1 MDFYGTHIRY
11 SYNNLVLSELDD
23 EELLSGD
30 NPFDLVLCAAK
41 AAVKNKKKELQK
53 YHYLRSLLGH
63 LSKRGWST
71 QDKRDLMLFIERI
84 INLKDETLA
93 EKIVEY
99 QRELEEEAKIVYVS
113 LAERE
118 GIKKGKLEGKREG
131 KLEGKLEGKR
141 EGKLEGKLEAAKN
154 FLAMGLPVD
163 KVAKGTGL
171 SEEEVRALL
180 NS

>member
-1 MDFYGTHIRY
+1 M
-11 SYNNLVLSELDD
+11 N
-23 EELLSGD
+23 
-30 NPFDLVLCAAK
+30 
-41 AAVKNKKKELQK
+41 
-53 YHYLRSLLGH
+53 
-63 LSKRGWST
+63 
-71 QDKRDLMLFIERI
+71 
-84 INLKDETLA
+84 
-93 EKIVEY
+93 
-99 QRELEEEAKIVYVS
+99 VS

-118 GIKKGKLEGKREG
+118 GIKKGKLEGKR
-131 KLEGKLEGKR
+131 EGKR

>member
-1 MDFYGTHIRY
+1 
-11 SYNNLVLSELDD
+11 
-23 EELLSGD
+23 
-30 NPFDLVLCAAK
+30 
-41 AAVKNKKKELQK
+41 
-53 YHYLRSLLGH
+53 
-63 LSKRGWST
+63 
-71 QDKRDLMLFIERI
+71 MLFIERI

-99 QRELEEEAKIVYVS
+99 QRELEEEAEIVYVS

-118 GIKKGKLEGKREG
+118 GIKKGKLEGKR
-131 KLEGKLEGKR
+131 EGKR

>member
-99 QRELEEEAKIVYVS
+99 QRELEEEAEIVYVS

-118 GIKKGKLEGKREG
+118 GIKKGKLEGKLEGRMEGELKGRMEG
-131 KLEGKLEGKR
+131 KM
-141 EGKLEGKLEAAKN
+141 EAAKN

>member
-1 MDFYGTHIRY
+1 
-11 SYNNLVLSELDD
+11 
-23 EELLSGD
+23 
-30 NPFDLVLCAAK
+30 
-41 AAVKNKKKELQK
+41 
-53 YHYLRSLLGH
+53 
-63 LSKRGWST
+63 
-71 QDKRDLMLFIERI
+71 MLFIERI

-99 QRELEEEAKIVYVS
+99 QRELEEEAEIVYVS

-118 GIKKGKLEGKREG
+118 GIKK
-131 KLEGKLEGKR
+131 GKLEGKR

-171 SEEEVRALL
+171 SEEEVRALQ
-180 NS
+180 NP